1 MGVVRDLFIGL
12 SENEILNDASKKMGL
27 RFGAQKVFGGTG
39 VDDTLVRFADLNNQG
54 MSITFDNLGEFI
66 SDRKE
71 AEKEKNNIIKM
82 IKAVNE
88 KDLTVHASVKLSQ
101 IGLNIDETFCY
112 ENIKEILDAAKEANM
127 FVNLDMENY
136 LSKGPSLTILDK
148 LLEEYDNVGTV
159 IQAYFYDAK
168 KDVRKYKDIRT
179 RLVKGAYKEPATIA
193 YQSKADIDQSYFEI
207 IKTHLV
213 EGNGFTSIATH
224 DHNIIEKTIRFIETM
239 GISKDEFEFQMLY
252 GFRKDYQQDLV
263 ARGYNMCVY
272 VPYGTDWY
280 AYFMRRLAE
289 RPQNLN
295 LVVKSFTSNDK
306 VKYGAIAA
314 AAVAGVALLA
324 KAFKTKK

>member
-12 SENEILNDASKKMGL
+12 SENEILNDATKKMGL
-27 RFGAQKVFGGTG
+27 RLGAQKVVGGTG
-39 VDDTLVRFADLNNQG
+39 VDDTLVRLADINNQG
-54 MSITFDNLGEFI
+54 MSVTFDNLGEFI
-66 SDRKE
+66 SDRRE
-71 AEKEKNNIIKM
+71 AEKEKNNIIRM
-82 IKAVNE
+82 IKAAQKE
-88 KDLTVHASVKLSQ
+88 GLDVHASVKLSQ
-101 IGLNIDETFCY
+101 IGLNIDDTFCFN
-112 ENIKEILDAAKEANM
+112 NIKEILDAAKETNM

-136 LSKGPSLTILDK
+136 VSKEPSLAILDT

-168 KDVRKYKDIRT
+168 KDVRKYKDNRI

-193 YQSKADIDQSYFEI
+193 YQNKADIDQSYFEI

-224 DHNIIEKTIRFIETM
+224 DHNIIEKTIRFIETQ
-239 GISKDEFEFQMLY
+239 GISKDKFEFQMLY

-295 LVVKSFTSNDK
+295 LVVKSLTGNKK
-306 VKYGAIAA
+306 VQYGAIGV
-314 AAVAGVALLA
+314 AAVAGLVLLGKAL
-324 KAFKTKK
+324 KK

>member
-27 RFGAQKVFGGTG
+27 RFGAQKVVGGTG
-39 VDDTLVRFADLNNQG
+39 VDYTLVRFADLNNQG

-193 YQSKADIDQSYFEI
+193 YQSKTDIDQSYFEI

>member
-27 RFGAQKVFGGTG
+27 RFGAQKVVGGTG

-159 IQAYFYDAK
+159 IQAYFYDAI

>member
-27 RFGAQKVFGGTG
+27 RFGAQQVVGGTG

>member
-27 RFGAQKVFGGTG
+27 RFGAQKVVGGTG

-193 YQSKADIDQSYFEI
+193 YQNKADIDQSYFEI

>member
-1 MGVVRDLFIGL
+1 MGIVRDLFIGL

-27 RFGAQKVFGGTG
+27 RFGAQKVVGGTG

-54 MSITFDNLGEFI
+54 MSVTFDNLGEFI

>member
-1 MGVVRDLFIGL
+1 MGVVRNLFIGL
-12 SENEILNDASKKMGL
+12 SENEILNDATKKMGL
-27 RFGAQKVFGGTG
+27 RFGAQKVVGGTG
-39 VDDTLVRFADLNNQG
+39 VDDTLIRLADINNQG
-54 MSITFDNLGEFI
+54 MSVTFDNLGEFI

-82 IKAVNE
+82 IKAISKE
-88 KDLTVHASVKLSQ
+88 GLDAHASVKLSQ
-101 IGLNIDETFCY
+101 IGLNIDDTFCY
-112 ENIKEILDAAKEANM
+112 ENIKEILDTAKEANM

-136 LSKGPSLTILDK
+136 LSKGQSLTILDK

-179 RLVKGAYKEPATIA
+179 RLVKGAYKEPATLA
-193 YQSKADIDQSYFEI
+193 YQSKMDIDQSYFEI

-224 DHNIIEKTIRFIETM
+224 DHNIIEKTIRFIETQ

-295 LVVKSFTSNDK
+295 LVFKSLTSNNK

-314 AAVAGVALLA
+314 AAVAGTAVLG
-324 KAFKTKK
+324 KVFKTKK

>member
-1 MGVVRDLFIGL
+1 MGIVRDLFIGL

-27 RFGAQKVFGGTG
+27 RFGAQKVVGGTG

-159 IQAYFYDAK
+159 IQAYFYDAI

>member
-12 SENEILNDASKKMGL
+12 SENEILNDATKKMGL
-27 RFGAQKVFGGTG
+27 RLGAQKVVGGTG
-39 VDDTLVRFADLNNQG
+39 VDDTLVRLADINNQG
-54 MSITFDNLGEFI
+54 MSVTFDNLGEFI
-66 SDRKE
+66 SDRRE
-71 AEKEKNNIIKM
+71 AEKEKNNIIRM
-82 IKAVNE
+82 IKAAQKE
-88 KDLTVHASVKLSQ
+88 GLDVHASVKLSQ
-101 IGLNIDETFCY
+101 IGLNIDDTFCFN
-112 ENIKEILDAAKEANM
+112 NIKEILDAAKETNM

-136 LSKGPSLTILDK
+136 VSKEPSLAILDT

-168 KDVRKYKDIRT
+168 KDVRKYKDNRI

-193 YQSKADIDQSYFEI
+193 YQNKADIDQSYFEI

-224 DHNIIEKTIRFIETM
+224 DHNIIEKTIRFIETQ
-239 GISKDEFEFQMLY
+239 GISKDKFEFQMLY

-295 LVVKSFTSNDK
+295 LVVKSLTGNKK
-306 VKYGAIAA
+306 VQYGAIGV
-314 AAVAGVALLA
+314 AAVAGLALLG
-324 KAFKTKK
+324 KALKK

>member
-1 MGVVRDLFIGL
+1 MGVVRDIFIGL
-12 SENEILNDASKKMGL
+12 SENKILNDASKQVGL
-27 RFGAQKVFGGTG
+27 RFGAQKVVGGTG
-39 VDDTLVRFADLNNQG
+39 VKDTLNCLRDLNNQG
-54 MSITFDNLGEFI
+54 MSVTFDNLGEFI
-66 SDRKE
+66 SDRSE

-82 IKAVNE
+82 IKEIQKEGLNA
-88 KDLTVHASVKLSQ
+88 HASVKLSQ

-112 ENIKEILDAAKEANM
+112 NNIKEILDTAKETNM

-136 LSKGPSLTILDK
+136 LSKEQSLTILDN

-168 KDVRKYKDIRT
+168 KDVRKYRDIRT
-179 RLVKGAYKEPATIA
+179 RLVKGAYKEPDTLA

-224 DHNIIEKTIRFIETM
+224 DHHIIEKTLRFIETQN
-239 GISKDEFEFQMLY
+239 ISKDKFEFQMLY

-295 LVVKSFTSNDK
+295 LVVKSLTSSKK
-306 VKYGAIAA
+306 VKAGA
-314 AAVAGVALLA
+314 AAVAAIAGLALVR
-324 KAFKTKK
+324 KAIKN

>member
-27 RFGAQKVFGGTG
+27 RFGAQKVVGGTG
-39 VDDTLVRFADLNNQG
+39 VDDTLVRFADLSNQG

>member
-27 RFGAQKVFGGTG
+27 RFGAQKVVGGTG

>member
-12 SENEILNDASKKMGL
+12 SESEILNDASKKMGL
-27 RFGAQKVFGGTG
+27 RFGAQKVVGGTG

>member
-27 RFGAQKVFGGTG
+27 RFGAQKVVGGTG

-324 KAFKTKK
+324 KVFKTKK

>member
-12 SENEILNDASKKMGL
+12 SENEILNDATKKMGL
-27 RFGAQKVFGGTG
+27 RLGAQKVVGGTG
-39 VDDTLVRFADLNNQG
+39 VDDTLVRLADINNQG
-54 MSITFDNLGEFI
+54 MSVTFDNLGEFI
-66 SDRKE
+66 SDRRE
-71 AEKEKNNIIKM
+71 AEKEKNNIIRM
-82 IKAVNE
+82 IKAAQKE
-88 KDLTVHASVKLSQ
+88 GLDVHASVKLSQ
-101 IGLNIDETFCY
+101 IGLNIDDTFCFN
-112 ENIKEILDAAKEANM
+112 NIKEILDAAKETNM

-136 LSKGPSLTILDK
+136 VSKEPSLAILDT

-168 KDVRKYKDIRT
+168 KDVRKYKDNRI

-193 YQSKADIDQSYFEI
+193 YQNKADIDQSYFEI

-224 DHNIIEKTIRFIETM
+224 DHNIIEKTIRFIETQ
-239 GISKDEFEFQMLY
+239 GISKDKFEFQMLY

-295 LVVKSFTSNDK
+295 LVVKSLTNNKK
-306 VKYGAIAA
+306 VQYGAIGV
-314 AAVAGVALLA
+314 AAVAGLALLG
-324 KAFKTKK
+324 KALKK